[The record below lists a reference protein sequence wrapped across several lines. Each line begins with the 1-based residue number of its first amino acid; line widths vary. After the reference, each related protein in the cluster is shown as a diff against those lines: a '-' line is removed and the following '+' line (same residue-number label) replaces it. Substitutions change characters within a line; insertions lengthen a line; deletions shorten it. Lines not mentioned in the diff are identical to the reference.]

1 MPSHE
6 SNLIFKHYRPAAR
19 GLLVF
24 SYLEEHPSQ
33 SFFSFTLLYRLV
45 WAAGVTSDF
54 VIIKAAENPT
64 VHKFSKK
71 CKTHFLSLMKRIE
84 NVESRQE
91 YHFYKQGRMTNVI
104 PRTPQ
109 KCDKKLK
116 GVSTLGANMITNIYA
131 NNTLN
136 KKRYTKRD
144 IFIVF
149 FFKYIFQTYSHV
161 DFIRVP
167 IRSCVS
173 ILTISSGSLAC
184 ASH

>member
-1 MPSHE
+1 M
-6 SNLIFKHYRPAAR
+6 
-19 GLLVF
+19 
-24 SYLEEHPSQ
+24 
-33 SFFSFTLLYRLV
+33 

-144 IFIVF
+144 KFLLF
-149 FFKYIFQTYSHV
+149 F
-161 DFIRVP
+161 
-167 IRSCVS
+167 
-173 ILTISSGSLAC
+173 LTIYFKHTVISISYAYLLEAASPSWPSPLALWLVRPTKEGRGEHSDPGEE
-184 ASH
+184 APERWVPRTSWV

>member
-1 MPSHE
+1 
-6 SNLIFKHYRPAAR
+6 
-19 GLLVF
+19 
-24 SYLEEHPSQ
+24 
-33 SFFSFTLLYRLV
+33 
-45 WAAGVTSDF
+45 
-54 VIIKAAENPT
+54 
-64 VHKFSKK
+64 
-71 CKTHFLSLMKRIE
+71 MKRIE

-144 IFIVF
+144 KFLLF
-149 FFKYIFQTYSHV
+149 F
-161 DFIRVP
+161 
-167 IRSCVS
+167 
-173 ILTISSGSLAC
+173 LTIYFKHTVISISYAYLLEA
-184 ASH
+184 ASPS